1 MSLRIV
7 QSVGKALRT
16 KRGMKTPNK
25 CFLMQFDGNAKPNP
39 GNISCGVV
47 FFSPET
53 NIPREELYEVG
64 YYEKGKMNNNESEC
78 IAFIKGLEFALEH
91 DMYDLAI
98 EGDSQFAISM
108 LNSKVPPKGPY
119 KEYFEKIQLYGD
131 IFDNITAKHIPRS
144 ENNYADS
151 VARKAYDFRK
161 NFFTEF
167 IKN

>member
-1 MSLRIV
+1 MLINKLVIYRMAKRLLREL
-7 QSVGKALRT
+7 K
-16 KRGMKTPNK
+16 KTNK

-47 FFSPET
+47 FFSPE
-53 NIPREELYEVG
+53 PREELYEVG

-131 IFDNITAKHIPRS
+131 IFDNITARHIPRS

>member
-1 MSLRIV
+1 MSLRI
-7 QSVGKALRT
+7 LRSDVL
-16 KRGMKTPNK
+16 KFRNIKNANK
-25 CFLMQFDGNAKPNP
+25 CYLMQFDGNAKPNP
-39 GNISCGVV
+39 GNISCGIV
-47 FFSPET
+47 FFSPEK
-53 NIPREELYEVG
+53 REELYEIG
-64 YYEKGKMNNNESEC
+64 YYEKGKLNNNESEC

-131 IFDNITAKHIPRS
+131 IFDTISAKHIPRV